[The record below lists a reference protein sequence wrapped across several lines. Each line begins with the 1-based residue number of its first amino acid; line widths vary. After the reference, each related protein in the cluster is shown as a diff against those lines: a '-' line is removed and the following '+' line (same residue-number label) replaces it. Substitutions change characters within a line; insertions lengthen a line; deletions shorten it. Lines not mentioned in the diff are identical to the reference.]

1 MGRHETYMRIA
12 LTEAAK
18 ATGKTR
24 PNPMVGC
31 VVVRNGE
38 VVAKGYHERAGKAH
52 AEQVALRRAGAR
64 AEGADVYVTLEP
76 CNHHGRT
83 PPCTDA
89 LIEAKVA
96 RVFVGMR
103 DPNGLVDGRG
113 IRRLRRAGIDV
124 QMGVLRDE
132 CTHLNEAFVHYIREN
147 TPFVI
152 AKLAQSID
160 GRVATK
166 TGHSK
171 WITGEKARKFGH
183 QIRRAV
189 DGIVVGVG
197 TVLADDPELTCR
209 VRGGSDPIRTILD
222 SKARTP
228 VDAKV
233 IRIAE
238 SSKAPTWVV
247 VGEKVTKKK
256 VEALQRAGAEVIRM
270 PLVAGRV
277 ELEVLMAELGKR
289 ELLSILV
296 EGGPTLMGSFF
307 DAGLVHKV
315 HALVAPMVIGGEQA
329 RSSVEGAGIDELK
342 EACRLQRLELDQ
354 LGPDVLLTGYTR

>member
-1 MGRHETYMRIA
+1 MGSHETYMRIA

-24 PNPMVGC
+24 PTPMVGC
-31 VVVRNGE
+31 VVVRKGE

-64 AEGADVYVTLEP
+64 AEGADVYVTLE
-76 CNHHGRT
+76 
-83 PPCTDA
+83 
-89 LIEAKVA
+89 AKVA

-103 DPNGLVDGRG
+103 DPNSLVDGRG

-124 QMGVLRDE
+124 QMGILRDE
-132 CTHLNEAFVHYIREN
+132 CTQLNEAFAHYIREN

-160 GRVATK
+160 GRVATR
-166 TGHSK
+166 TGQSK

-209 VRGGSDPIRTILD
+209 VRGGSDPIRIIID

-233 IRIAE
+233 IRAAA

-247 VGEKVTKKK
+247 VGEKATKKK
-256 VEALQRAGAEVIRM
+256 VAALEQAGAEVIRM

-277 ELEVLMAELGKR
+277 DLETLMAELGER

-329 RSSVEGAGIDELK
+329 RSSVEGAGVDELK
-342 EACRLQRLELDQ
+342 EACQLKRLELDQ